1 MTFYVSYGL
10 LKLLLQ
16 NSVAVFFF
24 FCHFFLNVTTEIC
37 IHPTAGTMLKENKEQ
52 PFHSQLKAIN
62 LTLKT
67 HILYSL

>member
-16 NSVAVFFF
+16 NSVAVFF
-24 FCHFFLNVTTEIC
+24 CNFFLNVTTEIR
-37 IHPTAGTMLKENKEQ
+37 IHPTAGTMIKENKEQ